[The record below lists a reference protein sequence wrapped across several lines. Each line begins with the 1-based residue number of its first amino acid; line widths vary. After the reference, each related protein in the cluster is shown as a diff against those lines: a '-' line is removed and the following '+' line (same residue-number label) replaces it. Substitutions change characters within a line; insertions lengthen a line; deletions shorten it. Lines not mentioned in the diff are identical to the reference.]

1 MVSVTEIWNP
11 KQAKLKEIIL
21 KQDKFIEAIE
31 LCLEMHSLVH
41 TSEMSGIKI
50 KTLEDELWDGLDEFS
65 FRTMP
70 TSNDVTIAWNIW
82 HLTRIEDIT
91 ANILIANDKQV
102 INKESWLNKMNV
114 TVTDTGNAMT
124 DEEIVS
130 LSSSI
135 NMKELRNYRIAVG
148 KKTRDIIKQ
157 LKPNEIKRRMEPNQL
172 QRIIDEGGI
181 LEVEGSK
188 WLIDFW
194 GKKTISGILL
204 MPITRHQIVHINDS
218 FKLKEKCRKKK

>member
-70 TSNDVTIAWNIW
+70 TSNDVTIAWNVW